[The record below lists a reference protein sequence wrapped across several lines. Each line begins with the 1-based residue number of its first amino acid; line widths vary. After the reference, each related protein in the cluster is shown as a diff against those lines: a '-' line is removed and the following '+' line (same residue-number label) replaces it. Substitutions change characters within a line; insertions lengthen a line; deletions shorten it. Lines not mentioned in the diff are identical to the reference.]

1 MTLDAVFH
9 RAIRDHVTVRRLS
22 ARAFGA
28 AVLGDTAFLS
38 TLQKG
43 RSVRLRTADRVL
55 AHIGMPPIGPGFL
68 CEVEAFLAI
77 TGVKASVL
85 GFETT
90 GSPSFVNRLRRGLSP
105 RLKTVTSVWRWMAQN
120 STLEEAATIRNS
132 VGPQWIDRMATAPT
146 IREHALEQW
155 QDRPRDHLPEHRQG
169 YTTERPWQQPL
180 QQSGD
185 QRMTGEGRRQ

>member
-1 MTLDAVFH
+1 MFHFMMTLDAVFH
-9 RAIRDHVTVRRLS
+9 RAIRDHVTARRLS

-55 AHIGMPPIGPGFL
+55 THIGMPPIGPGFL

-155 QDRPRDHLPEHRQG
+155 RTIPGTICRNTVRGTQRNGPGNSPRNSRG
-169 YTTERPWQQPL
+169 I
-180 QQSGD
+180 SG
-185 QRMTGEGRRQ
+185 